1 MDWFL
6 VTLSV
11 FALLTGISRFV
22 PNETLATIAAVSG
35 IIAGVLGLVA
45 AL

>member
-1 MDWFL
+1 MDWHL
-6 VTLSV
+6 ITLSV
-11 FALLTGISRFV
+11 FALLTGISRFI

-35 IIAGVLGLVA
+35 IIAGGLGLVI